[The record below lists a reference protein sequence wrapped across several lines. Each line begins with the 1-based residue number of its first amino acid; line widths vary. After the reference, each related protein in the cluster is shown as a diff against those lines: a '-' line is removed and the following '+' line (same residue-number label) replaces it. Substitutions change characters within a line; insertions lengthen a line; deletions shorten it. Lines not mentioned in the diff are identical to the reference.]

1 MLAFDASVTAAL
13 TANRT
18 PEVIS
23 FFSYLTKFGDV
34 AVVAALTIL
43 SCFFF
48 IRTRHRAYV
57 GALFV
62 TSMGSALSVA
72 CLKVYFARARPED
85 PIALM
90 TLDSFSFPSGHAAA
104 AIVLYG
110 FLIYLAIG
118 VGHVSAIRR
127 IVAGTLV
134 LLIALI
140 GVSRLYLGVHY
151 ASDVIAGYF
160 VGLLWLAFGMW
171 LARHLGKASPHT

>member
-1 MLAFDASVTAAL
+1 MLSFDEIITATL
-13 TANRT
+13 TADRS
-18 PEVIS
+18 PEVIR
-23 FFSYLTKFGDV
+23 FFSYLTTFGDF
-34 AVVAALTIL
+34 AVVVGLTIL

-72 CLKVYFARARPED
+72 WLKIFFARARPQD

-90 TLDSFSFPSGHAAA
+90 TLDSYSFPSGHAAA
-104 AIVLYG
+104 AIALYG

-118 VGHVSAIRR
+118 VGHTSALRR
-127 IVAGTLV
+127 IAALILV
-134 LLIALI
+134 VLIALI

-171 LARHLGKASPHT
+171 LTRHLGSMNRPH